1 MVNILSLAPCGR
13 GKNFLATKELR
24 NSGEGLIVDKFSSLE
39 VEKKLQTYPLLRGE
53 VAVVRAER
61 ATNAGEVSTR
71 REQYD
76 NYPLTLAL
84 SRKAR
89 EILLF
94 RNNFPFSTFN
104 FQFFAGAR
112 GFTCPTR
119 HTALDPTSINANKTD
134 RFRIKFGITI
144 NRNNFP
150 FSTFNF
156 QFFAGARGITCPTRH
171 AELVSASY
179 QLVVIRPVGQILN
192 NLKITDKCPYFLRF
206 QNDTLNT
213 SLNKP
218 FNSTWRTNPC

>member
-1 MVNILSLAPCGR
+1 MQSSFPGRGADLRTDDATKLLVRIASRLSILWQSHKCETLGAWSKFKT

-39 VEKKLQTYPLLRGE
+39 VEKKYRHC
-53 VAVVRAER
+53 ER
-61 ATNAGEVSTR
+61 SEFTPEAIQKNVKLVGTPTSQN
-71 REQYD
+71 
-76 NYPLTLAL
+76 
-84 SRKAR
+84 
-89 EILLF
+89 
-94 RNNFPFSTFN
+94 TF
-104 FQFFAGAR
+104 
-112 GFTCPTR
+112 TPC
-119 HTALDPTSINANKTD
+119 HTVLDTTSINANKTD
-134 RFRIKFGITI
+134 RFRITFGIII

-156 QFFAGARGITCPTRH
+156 QFFAGARGIACPTRH

-218 FNSTWRTNPC
+218 FNSTWRVNPC